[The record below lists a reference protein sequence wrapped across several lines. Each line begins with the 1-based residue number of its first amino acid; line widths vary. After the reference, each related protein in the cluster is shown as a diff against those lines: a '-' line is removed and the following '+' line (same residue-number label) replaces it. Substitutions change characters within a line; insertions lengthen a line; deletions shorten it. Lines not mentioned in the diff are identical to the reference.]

1 MNFTEIRLFNFGQY
15 RGEHILNLTP
25 QLDDEEVNAQPII
38 LIGGKNGAG
47 KTTLLE
53 AVKLCLYGA
62 TSLGF
67 GIKPK
72 AYDEYLTS
80 RIHRPAGQALEKQSA
95 SVTVT
100 FEHSVQGTRQT
111 FCMERKWSK
120 QTRRVV
126 KKLTVWRDGVALS
139 EQEYGWWE
147 QFLHDL
153 LPPGLAELFFFD
165 GEKIQAL
172 ADDPDYTALARSI
185 RALLGLDLINR
196 LYTDLSIYVSRQ
208 QRVGGKG
215 FEIELQEISQAR
227 LSINEK
233 LSLVSDKIEAS
244 KQLIEAKKEEVEATE
259 RLLASEGGEIAA
271 QRGHLQQRVSE
282 LQEKIQLYERRI
294 IDEANGLLA
303 FAVIPQLCRALWD
316 NLVQEEQVAQQM
328 ATQHAAGAL
337 MDAFMTQLTTE
348 NQWLNGV
355 EVSSTEREKIV
366 AGLASTFETTVK
378 HSSLESHSASVPLL
392 HDISNRER
400 RQMQDWLNESSHRVP
415 KTVQEAGDLLERATD
430 DLLRT
435 QALLL
440 KEPEEEILRP
450 IFQKL
455 ATLHQEITTLS
466 NEHANQQASLQQ
478 LQKEQATLDKKEEE
492 LHKRIMRGDDPTM
505 RVELVK
511 RTQQALIKYEERLR
525 AAKIKEFEQQ
535 IVICFN
541 RLSNKGRYIR
551 SVKID
556 TKSFQTTLYHYNNS
570 EIAKEQL
577 SAGEKQIYAIALL
590 WALRIVSGR
599 RLPIIIDT
607 PLGRL
612 DASHRQNLVQHY
624 FPQASHQVVLL
635 STDTEIDET
644 LLSEL
649 QPAVARTYQL
659 SYDKR
664 RGATGIKEGYFW

>member
-72 AYDEYLTS
+72 AYHEYLTS
-80 RIHRPAGQALEKQSA
+80 RIHRPAGQPLEKQSA

-100 FEHSVQGTRQT
+100 FEHSVRGTPQT
-111 FCMERKWSK
+111 FQMERKWVK

-126 KKLTVWRDGVALS
+126 EALTVWRDGAALS

-172 ADDPDYTALARSI
+172 ADDPDYTMLARSI
-185 RALLGLDLINR
+185 RALLGLDLIDR
-196 LYTDLSIYVSRQ
+196 LRTDLSIYVSRQ

-233 LSLVSDKIEAS
+233 LSLVSDEMEAS

-282 LQEKIQLYERRI
+282 LQEKIQLYERKI

-303 FAVIPQLCRALWD
+303 FAVIPELCSALWD

-328 ATQHAAGAL
+328 ATQSAAGAL
-337 MDAFMTQLTTE
+337 MDAFMSQLTTE

-355 EVSSTEREKIV
+355 DVTSTEREKIV
-366 AGLASTFETTVK
+366 AGLANTFETLK
-378 HSSLESHSASVPLL
+378 HTNLEATSTSAPLL

-415 KTVQEAGDLLERATD
+415 KTVQEAGDLLEGATD
-430 DLLRT
+430 DLLRI

-455 ATLHQEITTLS
+455 AHLHQEITTLS
-466 NEHANQQASLQQ
+466 SEHASQQASLQQ
-478 LQKEQATLDKKEEE
+478 LEKEQGTLDKKEEE
-492 LHKRIMRGDDPTM
+492 LHKRIMRGDDPSM

-535 IVICFN
+535 VVICFN
-541 RLSNKGRYIR
+541 RLSNKGRYVR

-556 TKSFQTTLYHYNNS
+556 TKTFQTTLYHYNNS
-570 EIAKEQL
+570 EIPKEQL

-599 RLPIIIDT
+599 RVPIIIDT

-635 STDTEIDET
+635 STDTEIEET

-659 SYDKR
+659 NYDRR
-664 RGATGIKEGYFW
+664 RGTTGIKEGYFW

>member
-1 MNFTEIRLFNFGQY
+1 MNFSEIRLFNFGQY
-15 RGEHILNLTP
+15 RGEHILNLMP

-38 LIGGKNGAG
+38 LIGGQNGAG

-53 AVKLCLYGA
+53 AVKLCLYGS

-67 GIKPK
+67 GIRQK

-80 RIHRPAGQALEKQSA
+80 RIHRPAGLPLDEPAA

-100 FEHSVQGTRQT
+100 FEHAVHGTPQT
-111 FCMERKWSK
+111 FRMERKWVK
-120 QTRRVV
+120 QTRRVD
-126 KKLTVWRDGVALS
+126 KTLTVWRDEETLS

-153 LPPGLAELFFFD
+153 LPPGLADLFFFD

-172 ADDPDYTALARSI
+172 AEDPDHTALARSI
-185 RALLGLDLINR
+185 RALLGLDLIDR
-196 LYTDLSIYVSRQ
+196 LRTDLSIYVSRQ

-215 FEIELQEISQAR
+215 FEIELQEISEAR
-227 LSINEK
+227 LKVNEA
-233 LSLVSDKIEAS
+233 LSLVSDEMQATKL
-244 KQLIEAKKEEVEATE
+244 LIEEKKEEVNATE
-259 RLLASEGGEIAA
+259 RLLASEGGEVAA
-271 QRGHLQQRVSE
+271 QRERLKERLSE
-282 LQEKIQLYERRI
+282 LEEKIERYERRI
-294 IDEANGLLA
+294 IDEANGLLP
-303 FAVIPQLCRALWD
+303 FALIPGLCGALSE
-316 NLVQEEQVAQQM
+316 NLAQEEQVTQQM
-328 ATQHAAGAL
+328 ATQDAAGAL
-337 MDAFMTQLTTE
+337 MQAFMSQLTTE

-355 EVSSTEREKIV
+355 DVTSTEREKIV
-366 AGLASTFETTVK
+366 EGLGNTFKALK
-378 HSSLESHSASVPLL
+378 HSTLEADSASLPLL

-415 KTVQEAGDLLERATD
+415 KTVKEAGDLLENATD
-430 DLLRT
+430 ELLRT
-435 QALLL
+435 QALLI

-455 ATLHQEITTLS
+455 ARLHQEITQYST
-466 NEHANQQASLQQ
+466 EYAAQQASFDQ
-478 LQKEQATLDKKEEE
+478 LEKEQVALDAKEED
-492 LHKRIMRGDDPTM
+492 LHKRIMRGDDPSM
-505 RVELVK
+505 RIELVK

-535 IVICFN
+535 VVICFN
-541 RLSNKGRYIR
+541 RLSNKKRYIR

-570 EIAKEQL
+570 EIPKEQL

-599 RLPIIIDT
+599 RVPIIIDT

-635 STDTEIDET
+635 STDTEIDEG

-649 QPAVARTYQL
+649 QPAIARTYQL
-659 SYDKR
+659 SYDRR
-664 RGATGIKEGYFW
+664 RGTTAIQEGYFW